1 MAGELPDTGVE
12 VPDIDQVA
20 FVVENL
26 YDGMDRFGTALG
38 IDGWQVYRFEPPTL
52 TDQRYRGK
60 TVDNAHRIAITYPT
74 QDDIMLE
81 LMEPLEEP
89 NLYQDFLD
97 EFGEGMHHVACFA
110 FEDPEAVVARFEDAG
125 IPVLQ
130 YGKYRD
136 VEFWYFDTQD
146 ILNGVIFEVV
156 KNPDGTGEPD
166 ATYS

>member
-1 MAGELPDTGVE
+1 MAEELPDTGVE
-12 VPDIDQVA
+12 IPDIDQVA

-26 YDGMDRFGTALG
+26 YDGMDRFGTVLG

-60 TVDNAHRIAITYPT
+60 TVDNAHRIAVTYPT

-81 LMEPLEEP
+81 LMEPLEGP
-89 NLYQDFLD
+89 NLYQDLLD

-110 FEDPEAVVARFEDAG
+110 FEDPETVVARFDDAG

-136 VEFWYFDTQD
+136 VEF
-146 ILNGVIFEVV
+146 
-156 KNPDGTGEPD
+156 
-166 ATYS
+166 